1 MKFTRHLS
9 IVAAAGALFS
19 VMPPAQAHAFDAS
32 APPSPKAQ
40 YDIDRNQALAR
51 YKQDQKLCEDSLDAA
66 TRMQCRR
73 DAKAEYDNAMA
84 AAKASMNAAMH
95 ASAAPAPMPPP
106 VYQPPAPVAYP
117 PPPPQQSVP
126 VFAAPVPP
134 ASMEPSLPPPGM
146 VPPPP
151 HPAACYDCG
160 QVTNVFETEKKGQGS
175 GLGVVAGAIAGG
187 VLGHQIGGGMGKN
200 LATIAGAA
208 GGAFAG
214 NAIEGNVKSSR
225 MWVVSVAYPGGA
237 TANYDFAA
245 APAFKVGDFVRKSEQ
260 TIVYP

>member
-1 MKFTRHLS
+1 MNRPRSLS
-9 IVAAAGALFS
+9 ILAAVAALFG
-19 VMPPAQAHAFDAS
+19 VMPQAQAQTFGAS

-40 YDIDRNQALAR
+40 YDIDRTQALAR

-73 DAKAEYDNAMA
+73 DAKAEYDNAIA
-84 AAKASMNAAMH
+84 AAKANMNAAMH
-95 ASAAPAPMPPP
+95 PTAAPAPMPPP
-106 VYQPPAPVAYP
+106 VYQPPPPVVYQ
-117 PPPPQQSVP
+117 PPQPQQTAP
-126 VFAAPVPP
+126 VFAGPVPP
-134 ASMEPSLPPPGM
+134 ASMEPSLQAPGM
-146 VPPPP
+146 MPPPP
-151 HPAACYDCG
+151 NQAACYDCG

-187 VLGHQIGGGMGKN
+187 VLGHQIGGGVGKN

-214 NAIEGNVKSSR
+214 NAIEGNVKSTR
-225 MWVVSVAYPGGA
+225 MWVVSVTYPGGA
-237 TANYDFAA
+237 TANYDFAT
-245 APAFKVGDFVRKSEQ
+245 APVFKVGDFVRKSGQ